1 MRATQSQSGL
11 GHCGVCQAGD
21 LRFHRARDPTRR
33 EARRGPKRPEAR
45 GPRPR
50 RERPVTAQGLCHTR
64 SVQTNTTQARY
75 IYRHPVIMISLYHD
89 IFYCDLL
96 NVILLCAEFRLNQI
110 LVSRNS
116 AHRGCEFF
124 TSQFYVTAYSVYCK
138 RYDCS
143 GLACRKAAVV
153 CVRSRGA

>member
-1 MRATQSQSGL
+1 MRATQKEGSL
-11 GHCGVCQAGD
+11 PTDLDTAVCQAGD
-21 LRFHRARDPTRR
+21 SRFVQTCDLWR
-33 EARRGPKRPEAR
+33 ETPGTGPW
-45 GPRPR
+45 

-116 AHRGCEFF
+116 AHRGREFV
-124 TSQFYVTAYSVYCK
+124 TSQFYVTACTVSATTVAAWSVG
-138 RYDCS
+138 RQ
-143 GLACRKAAVV
+143 LLW
-153 CVRSRGA
+153 VRARGV